1 MTALL
6 EKIPA
11 TSDPNL
17 LVGFDTSDDAGVYRL
32 DGEQALV
39 VTADFI
45 TPPVD
50 DPYIFGQI
58 AAANSLSDVYAMGG
72 KPLVCLNLVCFPS
85 DKLGADVLQGIIEG
99 ANERIQQAG
108 AILIGG
114 HSVEDAEPKFGLAVT
129 GMVHPEKYWS
139 NAGAQVGD
147 SVILTKPL
155 GSGVILNANVKK
167 KVSEGALQS
176 CLDKLIELNAT
187 TSGVLADFDVH
198 AVTDVTGFGLCGHAL
213 EIAKASNLLIEIDS
227 KALPLFDEAIL
238 MYDKGFTTGANEVNR
253 AQVEAESRFGSTIP
267 KSLVEVLM
275 DPQTSG
281 GLLVTVPE
289 SEAGSVVHALHSAG
303 VEDAVVIGQ
312 TKQRVDSGCLAIL

>member
-1 MTALL
+1 ML

>member
-1 MTALL
+1 ML

-11 TSDPNL
+11 NSDPNL
-17 LVGFDTSDDAGVYRL
+17 LVGFNTSDDAGVYRL
-32 DGEQALV
+32 DDQQALV

-99 ANERIQQAG
+99 ANERIRQAG

-114 HSVEDAEPKFGLAVT
+114 HSVEDAEPKFGLSVT

-139 NAGAQVGD
+139 NAGAKAGD
-147 SVILTKPL
+147 AVILTKPL

-167 KVSEGALQS
+167 KVSDSALQS

-187 TSGVLADFDVH
+187 TSGVLADFNVH
-198 AVTDVTGFGLCGHAL
+198 AATDVTGFGLCGHAL

-238 MYDKGFTTGANEVNR
+238 MYDKGFTTGANEANR
-253 AQVEAESRFGSTIP
+253 AQVEAESRLGSTIP
-267 KSLVEVLM
+267 KSLVEILV

-289 SEAGSVVHALHSAG
+289 AEAESVVNALHDAG

-312 TKQRVDSGCLAIL
+312 TKQRIDSGYLAIL

>member
-1 MTALL
+1 LL